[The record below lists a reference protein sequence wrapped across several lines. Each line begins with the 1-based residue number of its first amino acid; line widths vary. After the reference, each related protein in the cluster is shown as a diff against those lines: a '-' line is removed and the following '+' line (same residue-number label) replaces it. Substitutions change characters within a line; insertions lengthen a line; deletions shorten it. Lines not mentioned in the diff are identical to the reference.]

1 MSTLLFL
8 GTGTSSGIPM
18 LGCDCATCTSHDPR
32 DTRFR
37 TSAYVVTD
45 SGVKLL
51 IDAGTDFR
59 LQALTHQL
67 HWIDGILVTHSHH
80 DHIGGIDELRQINF
94 VMQRHIELYGT
105 AFALEE
111 IRERFS
117 YIFKETQK
125 GGGKPQLNLI
135 EVQAFQEFQ
144 INGQPILPLDV
155 IHGQIPIFGY
165 QIGGLSYITDASYLP
180 PETLE
185 RIHRTP
191 LLVINAL
198 HFTPH
203 STHFNLEQA
212 LEMIER
218 IQPGAAYLVHMSHRV
233 RHADVEQTLPS
244 NVHLAY
250 DNLVVEF

>member
-18 LGCDCATCTSHDPR
+18 LGCDCATCTSCDPR

-45 SGVKLL
+45 QGVKLL

-67 HWIDGILVTHSHH
+67 HWLDGILITHSHH

-94 VMQRHIELYGT
+94 VMQRHIELYGR
-105 AFALEE
+105 ASALEE

-117 YIFKETQK
+117 YIFKDTQK

-135 EVQAFQEFQ
+135 EVHAFQEFQ

-155 IHGQIPIFGY
+155 RHGQIPIFGY
-165 QIGGLSYITDASYLP
+165 RIGGLSYITDASYLP

-185 RIHRTP
+185 QIHGTP

-198 HFTPH
+198 HFQPH

-218 IQPGAAYLVHMSHRV
+218 IQPGAAYLVHVSHRV
-233 RHADVEQTLPS
+233 KHADVEQTLPS
-244 NVHLAY
+244 NVQLAY
-250 DNLVVEF
+250 DNLIVEF